1 MKELSFKTNARHI
14 GQLGRELVTDFV
26 TALVELI
33 KNSYDADAA
42 GAQISIADAKKVSGR
57 ITLTDCGDGMTI
69 EDFEEKW
76 MVIGTSNKLSNPYTP
91 KGRKK
96 AGKKG
101 IGRFSVERLAERVS
115 IYSFPKDS
123 TAFCVKIDWNRFE
136 ELDLLAL
143 RQRIEILRNRKD
155 KEAAKFVAYQMQYV
169 LLHPDLI
176 ETDRSAILGLLG
188 SEYKSYILYF
198 DQLIL
203 DSLSDSIIPLIKK
216 YEGKR
221 QLIED
226 IKSPLTTI
234 DDVEACPEYERVK
247 QLGEETIR
255 RTALSEIKRANPDA
269 TEEEVAALALEL
281 AKSRFPEHYSG
292 LVLVLDGLRDEW
304 AQKDITKLEKEL
316 RLLVAPDFLEVD
328 PFYINL
334 SAPEF
339 KVEDSASVNSII
351 GSSFASLNARV
362 YNNGKSYDIHYADI
376 TGGKLSR
383 TRDFE
388 EPLECG
394 DFTFELFYFLRDSEH
409 MQRSGYNYRYAI
421 RVLDTYCGI
430 KIYRDM
436 FRVKPYGDLGNDWLF
451 LDKEKVSDT
460 HGYLVGNN
468 QTIGRIN
475 ISDINNPLLTDA
487 TNREGI
493 IENAAFEQLRDF
505 VKECIG
511 LITQARKDAY
521 ENSEPERQRQ
531 KLEKER
537 KRLQQKQRDIARENE
552 EVKLLVTQ
560 MGETI
565 KDWRSTPSGQKAT
578 ELMGKLLQY
587 HDNQQ
592 KYHAEY
598 ESNAEQ
604 RYNLL
609 QSTLE
614 YTESELA
621 MYKNL
626 ATLGMLAS
634 EFGHETSDIVN
645 RVGNSIH
652 AVVRDIRTVPEF
664 SESVDILN
672 IVKKDFRRISSYSEM
687 IIAFL
692 RKKKRE
698 KREKLIVA
706 DVVKEICTYYQDILN
721 EFNIDL
727 TYDCEPGLMLIMRQV
742 DLESIVIN
750 MITNAYAQLKT
761 CHERK
766 MHIRAWREND
776 AIRLRFDDSGP
787 GVPED
792 KREVIF
798 KAFVSTKEDGVGL
811 GLNIVKDIVT
821 SYKGTIHYEES
832 TVFCGAC
839 FAIDFITGDDING
852 PEGTVH

>member
-33 KNSYDADAA
+33 KNSYDADA
-42 GAQISIADAKKVSGR
+42 GSAQISITNAKKVSGN
-57 ITLTDCGDGMTI
+57 ITITDCGDGMTI
-69 EDFEEKW
+69 DDFESKW
-76 MVIGTSNKLSNPYTP
+76 MVIGTSNKLSDPFTP
-91 KGRKK
+91 NGRKK

-101 IGRFSVERLAERVS
+101 IGRFSVERLAERVT
-115 IYSFPKDS
+115 IYSFPKDAA
-123 TAFCVKIDWNRFE
+123 AFCVKIDWNRFE
-136 ELDLLAL
+136 ELDILAL
-143 RQRIEILRNRKD
+143 QQRIEILHNRKD
-155 KEAAKFVAYQMQYV
+155 KEAAKFIASQIQYV
-169 LLHPDLI
+169 LLHPDLADC
-176 ETDRSAILGLLG
+176 DRNSILSLLG
-188 SEYKSYILYF
+188 SEYKSYTLYYEKN
-198 DQLIL
+198 IL
-203 DSLSDSIIPLIKK
+203 DLLSNRIIPLIKK

-226 IKSPLTTI
+226 IKSPLTIIEDI
-234 DDVEACPEYERVK
+234 DACPEYSLVK
-247 QLGEETIR
+247 KLGEESIR
-255 RTALSEIKRANPDA
+255 RTALSEIKRSNPDA
-269 TEEEVAALALEL
+269 GEDALSALALDL
-281 AKSRFPEHYSG
+281 AESRYPECYSG

-304 AQKDITKLEKEL
+304 TQKDITKLEKEL
-316 RLLVAPDFLEVD
+316 RLLVAPDFLEAD
-328 PFYINL
+328 PFYIGL

-339 KVEDSASVNSII
+339 SIEDSAPVNSIVS
-351 GSSFASLNARV
+351 SSFARVNARV
-362 YNNGKSYDIHYADI
+362 YNNGKSGIIQYSDIS
-376 TGGKLSR
+376 GEERQR
-383 TRDFE
+383 TYNFE
-388 EPLECG
+388 EPLKCG
-394 DFTFELFYFLRDSEH
+394 DFTFELYYFLRDSEH
-409 MQRSGYNYRYAI
+409 MQRGGYNYRYAI
-421 RVLDTYCGI
+421 RILDTYCGV

-436 FRVKPYGDLGNDWLF
+436 FRVKPYGDSGNDWLL

-493 IENAAFEQLRDF
+493 IENEAFVQLRNF
-505 VKECIG
+505 VKDCIS
-511 LITQARKDAY
+511 LIADVRKNAY
-521 ENSEPERQRQ
+521 EKSEPERQKQ
-531 KLEKER
+531 KLEKEH
-537 KRLQQKQRDIARENE
+537 KKLQEKQKHIARQNE

-565 KDWRSTPSGQKAT
+565 NSWKSTPSGQKAT
-578 ELMGKLLQY
+578 ALMGKILQY
-587 HDNQQ
+587 HNDQQ
-592 KYHAEY
+592 KYHTEY

-604 RYNLL
+604 RYKFL
-609 QSTLE
+609 QSKLE
-614 YTESELA
+614 YTEAELA

-645 RVGNSIH
+645 RVSNSVH
-652 AVVRDIRTVPEF
+652 AVVRDIRSNPEF
-664 SESVDILN
+664 AESVDILN
-672 IVKKDFRRISSYSEM
+672 IVKKDFRRISSYSDM

-698 KREKLIVA
+698 KCEKLVVA

-721 EFNIDL
+721 EFSIDL
-727 TYDCEPGLMLIMRQV
+727 TYECDPNLILTMRQV

-761 CHERK
+761 CVERRI
-766 MHIRAWREND
+766 HIRVWREND

-787 GVPED
+787 GVPKD
-792 KREVIF
+792 KREHIF

-811 GLNIVKDIVT
+811 GLNIVKDIVA
-821 SYKGTIHYEES
+821 SYKGKIHCEES
-832 TVFCGAC
+832 TLFFGAC

-852 PEGTVH
+852 SEGTVH

>member
-1 MKELSFKTNARHI
+1 MCL
-14 GQLGRELVTDFV
+14 
-26 TALVELI
+26 
-33 KNSYDADAA
+33 
-42 GAQISIADAKKVSGR
+42 QI
-57 ITLTDCGDGMTI
+57 
-69 EDFEEKW
+69 
-76 MVIGTSNKLSNPYTP
+76 
-91 KGRKK
+91 
-96 AGKKG
+96 
-101 IGRFSVERLAERVS
+101 
-115 IYSFPKDS
+115 
-123 TAFCVKIDWNRFE
+123 
-136 ELDLLAL
+136 
-143 RQRIEILRNRKD
+143 
-155 KEAAKFVAYQMQYV
+155 
-169 LLHPDLI
+169 
-176 ETDRSAILGLLG
+176 
-188 SEYKSYILYF
+188 
-198 DQLIL
+198 
-203 DSLSDSIIPLIKK
+203 
-216 YEGKR
+216 
-221 QLIED
+221 
-226 IKSPLTTI
+226 
-234 DDVEACPEYERVK
+234 
-247 QLGEETIR
+247 
-255 RTALSEIKRANPDA
+255 
-269 TEEEVAALALEL
+269 
-281 AKSRFPEHYSG
+281 
-292 LVLVLDGLRDEW
+292 
-304 AQKDITKLEKEL
+304 
-316 RLLVAPDFLEVD
+316 
-328 PFYINL
+328 
-334 SAPEF
+334 
-339 KVEDSASVNSII
+339 
-351 GSSFASLNARV
+351 
-362 YNNGKSYDIHYADI
+362 
-376 TGGKLSR
+376 
-383 TRDFE
+383 
-388 EPLECG
+388 
-394 DFTFELFYFLRDSEH
+394 
-409 MQRSGYNYRYAI
+409 
-421 RVLDTYCGI
+421 
-430 KIYRDM
+430 
-436 FRVKPYGDLGNDWLF
+436 YGDLGNDWLL
-451 LDKEKVSDT
+451 LDKDKVSDT

-493 IENAAFEQLRDF
+493 IENAAFEQLRVF

-511 LITQARKDAY
+511 LITEARKEAY

-531 KLEKER
+531 KLDREHR
-537 KRLQQKQRDIARENE
+537 RLQQKQRDIARQNE

-565 KDWRSTPSGQKAT
+565 KDWRSTPSGRKAT
-578 ELMGKLLQY
+578 ELMGKIIQY

-609 QSTLE
+609 QSALE

-664 SESVDILN
+664 AESIDILN

-698 KREKLIVA
+698 KCEKLIVA

-727 TYDCEPGLMLIMRQV
+727 TYDCDDSLVLTMRQV

-761 CHERK
+761 CSDRK
-766 MHIRAWREND
+766 IHIRAWREND

-792 KREVIF
+792 EREHIF

-821 SYKGTIHYEES
+821 SYKGTIHCEES
-832 TVFCGAC
+832 TLFCGAC
-839 FAIDFITGDDING
+839 FAIDFITGDDIND
-852 PEGTVH
+852 PERTVH